1 MRPNA
6 YSEVE
11 SLLKTA
17 QNTPHGCVGIVQA
30 RPKQERLV
38 PFPDFHPR
46 AVGGLFKLNPHNR
59 QVRPFPKIH
68 PRQWG
73 GWFKL
78 NLRTESR
85 GLLPE
90 SHPRQ
95 WVDGSSS
102 TYKPRAAA
110 CFPNPTHGSGW
121 MVQAQPTQSGGV
133 IPFPE
138 SHPRQWGGWFKRS
151 LGCGRPLNPPSGEE
165 EERGRRLRV
174 WAERE

>member
-11 SLLKTA
+11 SPLKTA
-17 QNTPHGCVGIVQA
+17 QNTPHGCVGIVQS

-102 TYKPRAAA
+102 TYERRAA
-110 CFPNPTHGSGW
+110 HLS
-121 MVQAQPTQSGGV
+121 
-133 IPFPE
+133 
-138 SHPRQWGGWFKRS
+138 S
-151 LGCGRPLNPPSGEE
+151 LSP
-165 EERGRRLRV
+165 RGRVDGLAASKV
-174 WAERE
+174 KLERSAHRRGRD